1 MTEHQQKETIDFD
14 RLVTELAQEIAKQ
27 ERELY
32 SSVVI
37 HEARYPSN
45 LGRIVEPDGHGIVHG
60 WCGDTMEIYLRL
72 DDEKIEQATFM
83 TDGCGP
89 TVACGSMLTKMV
101 TGKLLME
108 AIEIMPEDLIEA
120 LDGLPEENQHCAELA
135 VITFQ
140 NALGNLKFVD
150 QVPAEGLD

>member
-1 MTEHQQKETIDFD
+1 MTEHQQKRTIDFE
-14 RLVTELAQEIAKQ
+14 RLVAELAQEIARQ

-32 SSVVI
+32 SQVVI
-37 HEARYPSN
+37 HEARHPSN
-45 LGRIVEPDGHGIVHG
+45 MGRITESDGHGLVHG
-60 WCGDTMEIYLRL
+60 VCGDTMEIYLRL

-89 TVACGSMLTKMV
+89 TIACGSMLTKMI
-101 TGKLLME
+101 TGKLLDE

-140 NALGNLKFVD
+140 NALANFKFGNRA
-150 QVPAEGLD
+150 QMEGSD